1 MENYVDDDVDT
12 IYSEIKESMKNIVSQ
27 TNSILKFSSSAFKK
41 AKEKSIVLENEIMKP
56 KEPIKQWLQE
66 KNKSSITLPEF
77 FDLVFQNAKNSNLID
92 YKMRTITFLEKDAHH
107 FGFTPNVPIHI
118 LTIFE
123 MLPTY
128 FE

>member
-12 IYSEIKESMKNIVSQ
+12 IYSEIKESMKAIVNQ
-27 TNSILKFSSSAFKK
+27 TNTILKFSSSAFKK
-41 AKEKSIVLENEIMKP
+41 VKEKSVILENEIMKP
-56 KEPIKQWLQE
+56 KEPMKQWL
-66 KNKSSITLPEF
+66 KKSSITLPEF
-77 FDLVFQNAKNSNLID
+77 FDLIFQNAKKSNLID